1 MGNRR
6 KTKLLNKGFVFLLKL
21 AIKKAIFADDLL
33 ATESVLAFN
42 YSIPTH
48 SSFPYSKG
56 KQLVQ

>member
-42 YSIPTH
+42 YP
-48 SSFPYSKG
+48 PYT
-56 KQLVQ
+56 